1 MYNGQAQQDKFALKL
16 LHEKRNGF
24 FVECGS
30 HNAIIINNTYLLEKQ
45 YDWKG
50 IMIEY
55 DITHLNSYKTHRP
68 NSIHVI
74 QDATTIDYKQ
84 LFETNHAPFSIDY
97 LQIDLEPSNNS
108 TLQTLQKIDRDVMDT
123 YQFATVTFE
132 HDLYGGSD
140 IYLQTRNKSRDIFK
154 RRGYIN
160 LFEDINNGGVN
171 PYEDWYVHP
180 DLVDMEYVT
189 KLIQMNEKHYIR
201 CGISERS
208 INWQDIEY

>member
-1 MYNGQAQQDKFALKL
+1 MYNGQAQQDKFVLKL
-16 LHEKRNGF
+16 LREKRNGF

-30 HNAIIINNTYLLEKQ
+30 NDPILINNTYLLENQ
-45 YDWKG
+45 YNWNG

-55 DITHLNSYKTHRP
+55 DIAYLNSYKQHRP
-68 NSIHVI
+68 NSIHII

-84 LFETNHAPFSIDY
+84 LFEKNQVPSTIDY
-97 LQIDLEPSNNS
+97 LQIDLEPSNGS
-108 TLQTLQKIDRDVMDT
+108 TLQTLQKLDNEIMDN

-132 HDLYGGSD
+132 HDVYCGTD
-140 IYLQTRNKSRDIFK
+140 VYLQTQIKSRDIFK

-160 LFEDINNGGVN
+160 LFEDINNGGIN

-189 KLIQMNEKHYIR
+189 RLVEMNEKHYTS